1 MGSQGES
8 YNESPAG
15 SGRALRPPSN
25 TFRASAV
32 SRRICPQGSDV
43 AALIRALSCG
53 SLHTHSLNTSA
64 QMTSGRFELARGHA
78 GASLLAGSLI
88 ALAMASP
95 SGAQAQARTLPAA
108 ASRDRD
114 PSPGLQ
120 PPASMQEVAI
130 DSHGSRMNGI
140 VYLAAGAGNHPVVI
154 FFHGYPGNE
163 RNLDLAQAVRRAG
176 YQALYVDYRGMWG
189 SGGTFS
195 FANGLEDAATILAW
209 VHTPAIAAKYHF
221 DTRRIAVVGHSF
233 GGWLAL
239 MTAARE
245 PRSVC
250 IAALAAWNIGLAAQR
265 FGQHPD
271 ERTANRDYFRV
282 TTAPGGPVHAGDL
295 LSEMTTHAR
304 DYDYF
309 AQAPS
314 FGNRA
319 VLLIAAT
326 RDSPDEGVAVHEQMG
341 AALRKAG
348 GTRVV
353 VKEFA
358 DDHPFSNHRLAL
370 ANLLTNWLDA
380 DCASTQ

>member
-1 MGSQGES
+1 
-8 YNESPAG
+8 
-15 SGRALRPPSN
+15 
-25 TFRASAV
+25 
-32 SRRICPQGSDV
+32 
-43 AALIRALSCG
+43 
-53 SLHTHSLNTSA
+53 
-64 QMTSGRFELARGHA
+64 MTTGRFEFARCLARV
-78 GASLLAGSLI
+78 STLAGSFA
-88 ALAMASP
+88 ALVMASP
-95 SGAQAQARTLPAA
+95 LRAPAQARTAP
-108 ASRDRD
+108 ASRDVD

-195 FANGLEDAATILAW
+195 FGNGLEDAATILAW
-209 VHTPAIAAKYHF
+209 VRTPATAARYHF
-221 DTRRIAVVGHSF
+221 DTRRMAVVGHSF

-239 MTAARE
+239 MTAAHE
-245 PRSVC
+245 PQSVC
-250 IAALAAWNIGLAAQR
+250 VAGLAAWNIGLAAQR
-265 FGQHPD
+265 FGRHPD

-319 VLLIAAT
+319 VLLIGAT
-326 RDSPDEGVAVHEQMG
+326 RDSPDEGVAVHDQMG
-341 AALRKAG
+341 AALRRAG
-348 GTRVV
+348 GSHVV
-353 VKEFA
+353 VKQFE

-370 ANLLTNWLDA
+370 AKLLTNWLNT

>member
-1 MGSQGES
+1 LAGALIALVIAAPSRAQAQTRASGVVASQGE
-8 YNESPAG
+8 
-15 SGRALRPPSN
+15 
-25 TFRASAV
+25 
-32 SRRICPQGSDV
+32 
-43 AALIRALSCG
+43 
-53 SLHTHSLNTSA
+53 
-64 QMTSGRFELARGHA
+64 
-78 GASLLAGSLI
+78 
-88 ALAMASP
+88 
-95 SGAQAQARTLPAA
+95 
-108 ASRDRD
+108 D
-114 PSPGLQ
+114 PSPSIQ
-120 PPASMQEVAI
+120 PPASMQEIAI
-130 DSHGSRMNGI
+130 QSHGSRMNGI

-176 YQALYVDYRGMWG
+176 YQAVYVDYRGMWG

-195 FANGLEDAATILAW
+195 FANGLEDATAILAW
-209 VHTPAIAAKYHF
+209 VRSPEMAAKYHF

-239 MTAARE
+239 MTAAHQLRN
-245 PRSVC
+245 VC
-250 IAALAAWNIGLAAQR
+250 IAGLAAWNVGFAAHR

-271 ERTANRDYFRV
+271 ERTAGRDYFRV

-295 LSEMTTHAR
+295 LGEMTAHAR

-314 FGNRA
+314 FGDRA
-319 VLLIAAT
+319 VLLIGAT
-326 RDSPDEGVAVHEQMG
+326 RDSPDEGVAVHQQMG

-348 GTRVV
+348 GKHVI
-353 VKEFA
+353 VKQFE

-370 ANLLTNWLDA
+370 GDLLTSWLNT

>member
-1 MGSQGES
+1 MHE
-8 YNESPAG
+8 A
-15 SGRALRPPSN
+15 RHLA
-25 TFRASAV
+25 TM
-32 SRRICPQGSDV
+32 
-43 AALIRALSCG
+43 SCG
-53 SLHTHSLNTSA
+53 SSPFLLSTRVLA
-64 QMTSGRFELARGHA
+64 MMPRRSGFARLSRTRPSRLGIA
-78 GASLLAGSLI
+78 RSVARRVRPACTFGGALI
-88 ALAMASP
+88 ALALSSP
-95 SGAQAQARTLPAA
+95 TRSLAQARTARAA
-108 ASRDRD
+108 ASQRED
-114 PSPGLQ
+114 PPPGIQ

-130 DSHGSRMNGI
+130 QSHGSRMNGI

-176 YQALYVDYRGMWG
+176 YHAVYVDYRGMWG

-195 FANGLEDAATILAW
+195 FANGLEDANTILAW
-209 VHTPAIAAKYHF
+209 VRTPEIATKYHF

-239 MTAARE
+239 MTAAHE

-265 FGQHPD
+265 FGEHPE
-271 ERTANRDYFRV
+271 ERVSNRDYFRV

-304 DYDYF
+304 DYEHY

-314 FGNRA
+314 FGDRA
-319 VLLIAAT
+319 VLLVGAT
-326 RDSPDEGVAVHEQMG
+326 RDSPDEDVAVHQRMS
-341 AALRKAG
+341 ASLRKAG
-348 GTRVV
+348 GAHVT
-353 VKEFA
+353 VKQFE

-370 ANLLTNWLDA
+370 ADLLTNWLDG
-380 DCASTQ
+380 DCASTR

>member
-1 MGSQGES
+1 M
-8 YNESPAG
+8 
-15 SGRALRPPSN
+15 RARS
-25 TFRASAV
+25 TTCIA
-32 SRRICPQGSDV
+32 
-43 AALIRALSCG
+43 AALIFGGVFTAAVLAAPSC
-53 SLHTHSLNTSA
+53 
-64 QMTSGRFELARGHA
+64 AR
-78 GASLLAGSLI
+78 
-88 ALAMASP
+88 
-95 SGAQAQARTLPAA
+95 AQAR
-108 ASRDRD
+108 ASRRADSQHED
-114 PSPGLQ
+114 PSPGIR
-120 PPASMQEVAI
+120 PPASMEEVAI
-130 DSHGSRMNGI
+130 QSHGSRMNGI

-176 YQALYVDYRGMWG
+176 YQALYVDFRGMWG

-195 FANGLEDAATILAW
+195 FGNGLEDASTILAW
-209 VHTPAIAAKYHF
+209 ARTPEIAAKYHF

-250 IAALAAWNIGLAAQR
+250 IAGLAAWNVGLAAQR
-265 FGQHPD
+265 FGTHPD
-271 ERTANRDYFRV
+271 ERTSNRDYFRV
-282 TTAPGGPVHAGDL
+282 TTAPGAPVRAGDL
-295 LSEMTTHAR
+295 LSEMTVHAR
-304 DYDYF
+304 EYDYF

-319 VLLIAAT
+319 VLLVGAT
-326 RDSPDEGVAVHEQMG
+326 RDSPDEGVAVHQQMG

-348 GTRVV
+348 GTHVTV
-353 VKEFA
+353 QQFE

-370 ANLLTNWLDA
+370 ADLLTSWLDT

>member
-1 MGSQGES
+1 MLG
-8 YNESPAG
+8 
-15 SGRALRPPSN
+15 
-25 TFRASAV
+25 
-32 SRRICPQGSDV
+32 
-43 AALIRALSCG
+43 
-53 SLHTHSLNTSA
+53 
-64 QMTSGRFELARGHA
+64 
-78 GASLLAGSLI
+78 GALI
-88 ALAMASP
+88 ALVIAEP
-95 SGAQAQARTLPAA
+95 SRAQAQAPTSR
-108 ASRDRD
+108 ASVSRGED

-120 PPASMQEVAI
+120 PPASMEEIAI
-130 DSHGSRMNGI
+130 QSHGSRMNGI
-140 VYLAAGAGNHPVVI
+140 VYLAAGAGNHSVVI

-176 YQALYVDYRGMWG
+176 YQAVYVDYRGMWG

-195 FANGLEDAATILAW
+195 FANGLEDANTILAW
-209 VHTPAIAAKYHF
+209 VRTPEIATKYHF

-239 MTAARE
+239 MTAAHE

-250 IAALAAWNIGLAAQR
+250 IAGLAAWNIGLAAQR
-265 FGQHPD
+265 FGQHPE
-271 ERTANRDYFRV
+271 ERTSNRDYFRV
-282 TTAPGGPVHAGDL
+282 TTAPGGPVHAADL
-295 LSEMTTHAR
+295 LSEMTIHAR

-319 VLLIAAT
+319 VLLIGAT

-348 GTRVV
+348 DTLVT
-353 VKEFA
+353 VKQFE

-370 ANLLTNWLDA
+370 ADLLTSWLNA
-380 DCASTQ
+380 NCARTQ